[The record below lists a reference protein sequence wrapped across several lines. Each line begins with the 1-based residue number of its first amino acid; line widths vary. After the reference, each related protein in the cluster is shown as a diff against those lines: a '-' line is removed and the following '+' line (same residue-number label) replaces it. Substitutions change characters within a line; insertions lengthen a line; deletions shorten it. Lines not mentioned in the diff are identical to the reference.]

1 MQQADFA
8 ADILLLRGGQRSPTA
23 GGFGLVRLAYNKQHL
38 MPVSFTNHLM
48 VKMLIH
54 RQCPIISL
62 NQPQHQVEARKLCA
76 IQGGIFGITF
86 TTFTNAR

>member
-1 MQQADFA
+1 
-8 ADILLLRGGQRSPTA
+8 
-23 GGFGLVRLAYNKQHL
+23 

-62 NQPQHQVEARKLCA
+62 NQPQHQVETRKLCA